1 MINFLKRFGPLLVLA
16 GLVAAAFASGLTKH
30 LTLDELR
37 ANHEALTA
45 FVAANRWLALAAFMG
60 LYVAVTA
67 LSLPGALFMTLAAGL
82 LFGPWLGGAA
92 ALVSATTGASIVFLI
107 CRTAFGGTLAK
118 RAGSGLARI
127 EAEKAPAA
135 EAALATDQMP
145 IHPLRLCR
153 EVRDFL
159 PRDAIL
165 CVDGQ
170 EILNYGRQSI
180 PTHTPGHRLNSGPFG
195 IMGVGLP
202 FGLARD
208 TGPTGGPAPYS
219 RPVAPLPART
229 PPTWGNIRDQYEVPC
244 RTLLANGTLKSWLHL
259 GRWTIPQV

>member
-1 MINFLKRFGPLLVLA
+1 LAPQPDRGQAVINFLKRFGPLLVLA
-16 GLVAAAFASGLTKH
+16 GLVAAAFASGLTRH

-127 EAEKAPAA
+127 EAGITKDAFSYLLVLRLVPAA
-135 EAALATDQMP
+135 PFFVVNIAAGLVRIPLATFVLASLIGMAPGSLVYSSLGASLNHAFATGKEPNLSIIFQP
-145 IHPLRLCR
+145 QILLPL
-153 EVRDFL
+153 
-159 PRDAIL
+159 I
-165 CVDGQ
+165 
-170 EILNYGRQSI
+170 
-180 PTHTPGHRLNSGPFG
+180 
-195 IMGVGLP
+195 
-202 FGLARD
+202 GLALLSLLPILVRRL
-208 TGPTGGPAPYS
+208 TGNKAE
-219 RPVAPLPART
+219 A
-229 PPTWGNIRDQYEVPC
+229 Q
-244 RTLLANGTLKSWLHL
+244 
-259 GRWTIPQV
+259 

>member
-1 MINFLKRFGPLLVLA
+1 VINFLKRFGPLLVLA
-16 GLVAAAFASGLTKH
+16 GLVAAAFASGLTRH

-127 EAEKAPAA
+127 EAGITKDAFSYLLVLRLVPAA
-135 EAALATDQMP
+135 PFFVVNIAAGLVRIPLATFVLASLIGMAPGSLVYSSLGASLNHAFATGKEPNLSIIFQP
-145 IHPLRLCR
+145 QILLPL
-153 EVRDFL
+153 
-159 PRDAIL
+159 I
-165 CVDGQ
+165 
-170 EILNYGRQSI
+170 
-180 PTHTPGHRLNSGPFG
+180 
-195 IMGVGLP
+195 
-202 FGLARD
+202 GLALLSLLPILVRRL
-208 TGPTGGPAPYS
+208 TGNKAE
-219 RPVAPLPART
+219 A
-229 PPTWGNIRDQYEVPC
+229 Q
-244 RTLLANGTLKSWLHL
+244 
-259 GRWTIPQV
+259 

>member
-16 GLVAAAFASGLTKH
+16 GLVAAAFASGLTRH

-127 EAEKAPAA
+127 EAGITKDAFSYLLVLRLVPAA
-135 EAALATDQMP
+135 PFFVVNIAAGLVRIPLATFVLASLIGMAPGSLVYSSLGASLNHAFATGKEPNLSIIFQP
-145 IHPLRLCR
+145 QILLPL
-153 EVRDFL
+153 
-159 PRDAIL
+159 I
-165 CVDGQ
+165 
-170 EILNYGRQSI
+170 
-180 PTHTPGHRLNSGPFG
+180 
-195 IMGVGLP
+195 
-202 FGLARD
+202 GLALLSLLPILVRRL
-208 TGPTGGPAPYS
+208 TGNKAE
-219 RPVAPLPART
+219 A
-229 PPTWGNIRDQYEVPC
+229 Q
-244 RTLLANGTLKSWLHL
+244 
-259 GRWTIPQV
+259 